1 MDNRQEKMSED
12 PKEQKIIFLS
22 DKYIQLILKSLR
34 KCVPDIEDQ
43 QDVFDLVTYLESKQD
58 Q

>member
-1 MDNRQEKMSED
+1 MDNRKEKMSD
-12 PKEQKIIFLS
+12 PKEQKIVFLS
-22 DKYIQLILKSLR
+22 GKYIQLILKSLR